1 MPSGVPA
8 RLSGDTPRADLARRP
23 PLSGDCSGAPPDLV
37 GPDLERPWPGSCACS
52 TPTPWASSAEPWTPE
67 PSAGPSQQ
75 KARTTISTAP
85 TAATATC
92 VPSSPSPWATL
103 AAMALRRAAESA
115 PTPRSHRA
123 EVEFAW
129 ARSGGGALVRR
140 RRDRNDAPRA
150 ELHLARRPIRPELAP
165 TSRRAR
171 PREPRPSRALEPPRR
186 HPPVGPPTAKGGCL
200 VPCPESE
207 RCSWRPSSRASWMSV
222 GVAHADNLQVDDLT
236 VVGDFTVNVDENAEV
251 SYQIRAN
258 SGDGGTQVKDCNA
271 ADTTPATV
279 TIHAS
284 DDVTVSPNPLIFTAC
299 KSSQT
304 VNFSSSVA
312 GDYEITASVADS
324 GAAATTPTRQRSR
337 CTSSRRSTPHRR
349 SSPPRTSPRRRPD
362 QPRRS
367 TSTRPRSTQ
376 ATTPPCR

>member
-1 MPSGVPA
+1 
-8 RLSGDTPRADLARRP
+8 
-23 PLSGDCSGAPPDLV
+23 
-37 GPDLERPWPGSCACS
+37 
-52 TPTPWASSAEPWTPE
+52 
-67 PSAGPSQQ
+67 
-75 KARTTISTAP
+75 
-85 TAATATC
+85 
-92 VPSSPSPWATL
+92 
-103 AAMALRRAAESA
+103 MALRRAAESA

-140 RRDRNDAPRA
+140 QAGSQRRHSPRRTPPGPST
-150 ELHLARRPIRPELAP
+150 HP
-165 TSRRAR
+165 TGTGTDKPPGAR

-186 HPPVGPPTAKGGCL
+186 HPPVGPNSQRRLSSPVSRIRTLL
-200 VPCPESE
+200 V
-207 RCSWRPSSRASWMSV
+207 ATIVTGILLMSV